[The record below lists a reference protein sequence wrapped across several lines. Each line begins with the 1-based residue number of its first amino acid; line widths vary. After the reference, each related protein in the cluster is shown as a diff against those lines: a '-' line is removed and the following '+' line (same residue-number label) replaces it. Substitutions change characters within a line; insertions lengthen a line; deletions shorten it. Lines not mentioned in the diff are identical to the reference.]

1 MHSHAGEPRP
11 NELRGPR
18 SGSANGL
25 RQADAIV
32 LVRRRRLAIQAG
44 FTTGR
49 TGMDVTA
56 PGIIHAGS
64 GSLLRTGGEGR
75 AQGPDPFAVASADKR
90 RRSASS
96 ENANGCTGTACPPDS
111 AAHPSRTRPCRDAG
125 NRPMRVPGAGNRAT
139 ERHSGGRKGRTA
151 SELRGI
157 SSGCVAFRAARSR
170 SAASRIT
177 PDNFRYQERTCQSGF
192 A

>member
-111 AAHPSRTRPCRDAG
+111 AAHLPRMRPCRDAG
-125 NRPMRVPGAGNRAT
+125 KRAMKLPGVRYRGYRAADRPP
-139 ERHSGGRKGRTA
+139 GGRKGRTA
-151 SELRGI
+151 SDKRGI
-157 SSGCVAFRAARSR
+157 SMSCAAFRAARSR
-170 SAASRIT
+170 SLRAQIT
-177 PDNFRYQERTCQSGF
+177 RDNCRYR